1 MRTDNSSD
9 YVFFASYV
17 QPAPAKGEAIW
28 SNTDVMEKMN
38 GRLLRDLICMHGTNF
53 FLQLHFLRTS

>member
-1 MRTDNSSD
+1 MTDEFSD
-9 YVFFASYV
+9 YIFFASYV

-38 GRLLRDLICMHGTNF
+38 GRNFRRSDLDARD
-53 FLQLHFLRTS
+53 